1 MTWSVVRCS
10 GSEAGRYLR
19 RESVNGI
26 AVRTKADLRNMSSPA
41 RVPAMNKDASRH
53 GEGTKLNSG
62 WGVHSMP
69 K

>member
-1 MTWSVVRCS
+1 VTWSVVRCS

-26 AVRTKADLRNMSSPA
+26 TVRTKADLRNMSSPA

-53 GEGTKLNSG
+53 GEGTRLNSG